1 MLNETAVNQIGSAE
15 ITKQTALDEELVF
28 KIRSETQ

>member
-1 MLNETAVNQIGSAE
+1 MLNETEINQQGSAE
-15 ITKQTALDEELVF
+15 ITKQTASDEELVF